1 MRPPLRGLQVI
12 GRNLPYV
19 GYTCFDLQL
28 ADRAGIEPE
37 VSFNV
42 VHSAPAGSAR
52 ETRAPLGRSKNR
64 GKLSADRVFARAV
77 PKKGLT
83 VRPKI
88 RRL

>member
-19 GYTCFDLQL
+19 GYTCFEL
-28 ADRAGIEPE
+28 
-37 VSFNV
+37 SFNV